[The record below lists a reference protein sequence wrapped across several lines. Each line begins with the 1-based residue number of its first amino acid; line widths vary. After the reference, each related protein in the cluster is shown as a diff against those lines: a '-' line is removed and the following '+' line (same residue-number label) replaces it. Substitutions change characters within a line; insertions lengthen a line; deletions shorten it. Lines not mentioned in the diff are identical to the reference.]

1 MLEPYVKAA
10 AELLTVYGPLSDAPM
25 DRYADGRLDD
35 LLGEALTVDRVVYL
49 AVPVT
54 VPAGGTAEVTAS
66 FWKRPGYDFGGS
78 GTGREG
84 LQGFEVLTTA
94 GSSLIFTGQSAA
106 VVNTD
111 GVEITAEDFGFDSGG
126 TALLDPGQPRYGLE
140 VRPLDS

>member
-1 MLEPYVKAA
+1 MKRFAVIFALVMALLIPMNAFAA
-10 AELLTVYGPLSDAPM
+10 G
-25 DRYADGRLDD
+25 DGTGTGGGK
-35 LLGEALTVDRVVYL
+35 GEALTVDRVVYL